1 MMSSAADWP
10 VSAEGTGT
18 PETALQLALDLTS
31 LDRAADLVAK
41 LSPALG
47 RIEVGTPLAIAS
59 GLTAIDRIRPLSR
72 PGAVIVADVKICDAG
87 EKIARSAYAAGADVV
102 TVVAPAIDEIT
113 WRGVLTAAADQGRGG
128 RDPAPILVDTVGAR
142 ADPAALGRLASAA
155 AEAGVAVDLCLHR
168 PKTAPPSF
176 ADLIRPLYGHR
187 LAFDHLAVAGKLLPA
202 QVRPA
207 LEAGFGTLIVGG
219 AVTDADD
226 PIAVWDTFR
235 AEIRASLVP
244 AEPDVRKHN
253 VRSRRQRRRRG
264 GADRAGRTRPQG
276 HLALTGLWPESRE
289 PALPVPAD
297 RWPHRQE
304 PWRRALLI
312 ARIRPRDTGRKGMAC
327 VPSPRYSAGRPDR
340 PALPR

>member
-1 MMSSAADWP
+1 MSSAADWP

-31 LDRAADLVAK
+31 LDQAADLVAK

-59 GLTAIDRIRPLSR
+59 GLAAIDRLRPLSR

-187 LAFDHLAVAGKLLPA
+187 LAFAHLAVAGKLLPA

-235 AEIRASLVP
+235 AEIRASL
-244 AEPDVRKHN
+244 A
-253 VRSRRQRRRRG
+253 
-264 GADRAGRTRPQG
+264 
-276 HLALTGLWPESRE
+276 
-289 PALPVPAD
+289 
-297 RWPHRQE
+297 
-304 PWRRALLI
+304 
-312 ARIRPRDTGRKGMAC
+312 
-327 VPSPRYSAGRPDR
+327 PDR
-340 PALPR
+340 CTVTMTDDGLTWSASMDVTLRKVTSP